1 MSNRLII
8 VLAAII
14 LMAEALAAHAD
25 NAGPV
30 KPPAVGTANPA
41 PPAGAAPDI
50 GQQGLPQPALGGNSA
65 LRTEGSATGSPAQG
79 PFTGTD
85 TSTAAPGGQAES
97 SANGALSSPP
107 HASAPNDQPAHNT
120 HHRNKP
126 ATDADGDMPQ

>member
-1 MSNRLII
+1 MSNRII
-8 VLAAII
+8 ILLAGII

-30 KPPAVGTANPA
+30 KAPAVGTANPA
-41 PPAGAAPDI
+41 PPAGAAPDL
-50 GQQGLPQPALGGNSA
+50 GQPEPPKPVLGGNSA
-65 LRTEGSATGSPAQG
+65 LKADGAATGTRAQG

-107 HASAPNDQPAHNT
+107 IASQPSGQPVHQT
-120 HHRNKP
+120 HHKKKP
-126 ATDADGDMPQ
+126 AADANGDMSK

>member
-25 NAGPV
+25 DAGPV
-30 KPPAVGTANPA
+30 KAPAVGTANPA

-50 GQQGLPQPALGGNSA
+50 GQQEPPQPVLGGNSA
-65 LRTEGSATGSPAQG
+65 LKTDGTVTDNRAQG

-85 TSTAAPGGQAES
+85 TSTAAPGGHAES

-107 HASAPNDQPAHNT
+107 NASPPNDQPAYKT
-120 HHRNKP
+120 HHREKP
-126 ATDADGDMPQ
+126 ADTDGDMPK